1 MQQKIE
7 LYVGTYTK
15 ESPAEGIYYA
25 ELDLA
30 TGKFDNLT
38 LVAKSDDPGFVAIHP
53 HNNCLYAL
61 QSGTDGK
68 VKAFSIN
75 SKNQQLTLLNTQPSS
90 GMGPCHISLDNEG
103 KYLLVA
109 NYASGSV
116 AVFPIKNDGSL
127 APATAQIQHHG
138 ASITSR
144 QQGPHSHSINLSPDN
159 AYAYVADLGLDKIM
173 IYKFNEQ
180 TGQLITNDPPFV
192 QLKLGA
198 GPRHLTFD
206 AQGHFVYVINELDAT
221 ITVFSYQA
229 VNGALIELQT
239 ISTLPT
245 DFNGINL
252 CAEIKVHPNNK
263 FLYGSNRGHDS
274 IVIYRINQQ
283 NGQLTLVG
291 FQTQGIDE
299 PRHFNIDP
307 SGQYCLIGNQDI
319 NNVALFSIDQT
330 SGLLTPTPATLDIG
344 KPICIKFKRRNP
356 ITISSPQLDSTDRD
370 INHIN

>member
-1 MQQKIE
+1 MRQKIE

-15 ESPAEGIYYA
+15 GSPAEGIYYA

-38 LVAKSDDPGFVAIHP
+38 LVARSENPGFVAIHP
-53 HNNCLYAL
+53 QNNWLYAL
-61 QSGTDGK
+61 QSGGCGK

-75 SKNQQLTLLNTQPSS
+75 IETQQLELLNTQPS
-90 GMGPCHISLDNEG
+90 GGAGPCHISLDSEG

-116 AVFPIKNDGSL
+116 AVFPIKDDGSL
-127 APATAQIQHHG
+127 APVTAQIQHHG
-138 ASITSR
+138 ASVTSR
-144 QQGPHSHSINLSPDN
+144 QQGPHAHSINLSPNN

-173 IYKFNEQ
+173 IYKFDDQ

-192 QLKLGA
+192 QLKPGA

-229 VNGALIELQT
+229 ASGALIELQT
-239 ISTLPT
+239 IPTLPADVSGT
-245 DFNGINL
+245 NA
-252 CAEIKVHPNNK
+252 CAEVKIHPNNK

-274 IVIYRINQQ
+274 IVIYRIDQQ

-319 NNVALFSIDQT
+319 NNVALFAIDQT
-330 SGLLTPTPATLDIG
+330 SGLLTPTSAKLDIG
-344 KPICIKFKRRNP
+344 KPICIKFKR
-356 ITISSPQLDSTDRD
+356 
-370 INHIN
+370 